1 MSCTSAPPKYLS
13 PRPDDA
19 ACYRRKESEYLDLHD
34 DLIFALCFV
43 SPLVASKAAVIAL

>member
-19 ACYRRKESEYLDLHD
+19 ACYRRKESEYSDLHD